1 MKVSKE
7 EKQVN
12 VQIMLKS
19 LGVLFN
25 ELKDSGV
32 KQDYSAFLFLLTR
45 ADGKAPPF
53 EKILEIL
60 DNHIKESQLSKN
72 TTTGSTNKAKES
84 FWKKVRTIMID
95 TYNKNKGK

>member
-1 MKVSKE
+1 MSLTKA

-25 ELKDSGV
+25 QITDSKV
-32 KQDYSAFLFLLTR
+32 KQDYSALIFLLTR

-53 EKILEIL
+53 EKILEII
-60 DNHIKESQLSKN
+60 DKHIKDTKLSKN
-72 TTTGSTNKAKES
+72 TTTGATNKSEES
-84 FWKKVRTIMID
+84 FWTTVRTILID